1 MPLKTTACSSRLSN
15 FALPRVFLHIGAA
28 LSLDGEIDCVRLAD
42 RSKVVAFIKSIA
54 AAGTDLQPAPHFRI
68 EDYP

>member
-1 MPLKTTACSSRLSN
+1 MKPTLYDSVAPR
-15 FALPRVFLHIGAA
+15 FAFPRVFLHIGAA